1 MTQGKRSSEEAIRR
15 IRRLLANT
23 DLTIPE
29 IANRMGRSR
38 ANIVAINKK
47 FKIRNYNKRRQYWEI
62 QTTS

>member
-1 MTQGKRSSEEAIRR
+1 MTQGKRLSDEATRR
-15 IRRLLANT
+15 IRRLLAKT

-47 FKIRNYNKRRQYWEI
+47 FKIRNYNKRRQYWDIE
-62 QTTS
+62 TES